1 MSSFVPNKRPPLWQ
15 TNKQTMD
22 ESAKRKS
29 QKTSDEQGEGK
40 KKKGTYDVLPD
51 ALNGLDP
58 KDIVHIVSE
67 EIVLDC
73 DHESFKQGNK
83 YFKAVS
89 IKLPRSGDGQGEEK
103 EVHNFSALNL
113 RQLRKLAGALGVR
126 NSSRMTKP
134 VVLITMGELSKIG
147 AVVRSDN
154 EISAGSDTK

>member
-1 MSSFVPNKRPPLWQ
+1 M
-15 TNKQTMD
+15 
-22 ESAKRKS
+22 
-29 QKTSDEQGEGK
+29 
-40 KKKGTYDVLPD
+40 LPD
-51 ALNGLDP
+51 ALNALEP
-58 KDIVHIVSE
+58 KDIVHIISE
-67 EIVLDC
+67 EIALDC
-73 DHESFKQGNK
+73 GHEAFKEGNK

-89 IKLPRSGDGQGEEK
+89 IELPLSGDGQGEEK

-113 RQLRKLAGALGVR
+113 RQLQKLAGALGMR